1 MTTTSDTDP
10 IDQAEPPEAEAA
22 LDDQVESAAEDDQV
36 EPTEET
42 EPETDQPEPSATDQ
56 LEPAEDEPTARRVRW
71 PGQRALAATVVVSLA
86 AVLLCAIAGAG
97 LWSVRAQHDARQRD
111 NAITV
116 AAREEVLNLLTLSPS
131 TVQASL
137 DKVLNGSTGG
147 WRQQFAQEADQFTSV
162 VHTQQVSATATI
174 TASAIQSADDDHA
187 TVLVSADA
195 VIHNTASPQGYPGV
209 YRVLMNLQ
217 AQNGAWLVSDLQFV
231 A

>member
-10 IDQAEPPEAEAA
+10 IDQAEPAAEP
-22 LDDQVESAAEDDQV
+22 DDQAAPA
-36 EPTEET
+36 EPD
-42 EPETDQPEPSATDQ
+42 EPETA
-56 LEPAEDEPTARRVRW
+56 AEEPTARRVRL
-71 PGQRALAATVVVSLA
+71 PGPRALAATVVIGLA
-86 AVLLCAIAGAG
+86 AVLVFAIAGAG
-97 LWSVRAQHDARQRD
+97 LWYLRAQHDARQRD

-116 AAREEVLNLLTLSPS
+116 AARDEVLNLLTLSPS
-131 TVQASL
+131 TVRASL

-162 VHTQQVSATATI
+162 VNSQQVSATATI

-217 AQNGAWLVSDLQFV
+217 AQNGTWLVSDLQFV